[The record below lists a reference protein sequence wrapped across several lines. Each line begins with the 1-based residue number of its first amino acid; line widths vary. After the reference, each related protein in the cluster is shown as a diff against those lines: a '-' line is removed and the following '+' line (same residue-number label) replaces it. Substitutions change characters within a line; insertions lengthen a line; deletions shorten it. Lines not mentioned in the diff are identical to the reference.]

1 MAEQGR
7 IAAMWCAPK
16 NCAKLAQS
24 EDLDDVPGRTLAM
37 DAPAT
42 TYSDERLYAE
52 ALSRGVD
59 YGQRRE
65 GTEDLWLPVE
75 LLATA
80 VELAPALALV
90 APVVAYDC
98 PDDYDERREA
108 AKVARGV
115 SAGLVR
121 VAHWAREVHARDVG
135 YKTQAWIV
143 QTIALT
149 THLVEEL
156 NPDRTRLLEYLQ
168 EANAHL
174 ACAFV
179 ALQCDR
185 LAVADCIT
193 QAQAA
198 WLATYACSRAAL
210 DIPQR
215 RSL

>member
-1 MAEQGR
+1 
-7 IAAMWCAPK
+7 
-16 NCAKLAQS
+16 
-24 EDLDDVPGRTLAM
+24 M
-37 DAPAT
+37 DAPET
-42 TYSDERLYAE
+42 THPDDRLYAE
-52 ALSRGVD
+52 ALSRGLD
-59 YGQRRE
+59 YGQRRD
-65 GTEDLWLPVE
+65 GAEDLCLPVE

-90 APVVAYDC
+90 APVLAYDR
-98 PDDYDERREA
+98 PDDDERREA
-108 AKVARGV
+108 AKITRGV

-135 YKTQAWIV
+135 YSTQAWIE

-149 THLVEEL
+149 DHLVEEL
-156 NPDRTRLLEYLQ
+156 NRDRARLLDLLE

-174 ACAFV
+174 ACAIV

-193 QAQAA
+193 QAQGA

-215 RSL
+215 RPLQGNPHDMG

>member
-1 MAEQGR
+1 
-7 IAAMWCAPK
+7 
-16 NCAKLAQS
+16 
-24 EDLDDVPGRTLAM
+24 M
-37 DAPAT
+37 DTAAT
-42 TYSDERLYAE
+42 TYPDERLYAE
-52 ALSRGVD
+52 ALSRGLD
-59 YGQRRE
+59 YGQRRD
-65 GTEDLWLPVE
+65 GTEDLCLPVE

-90 APVVAYDC
+90 APVLAY
-98 PDDYDERREA
+98 DYDERREA
-108 AKVARGV
+108 AKVTRGV

-135 YKTQAWIV
+135 YSTQAWIE

-149 THLVEEL
+149 DHLVAEL
-156 NPDRTRLLEYLQ
+156 NGDRARLLDFLE

-174 ACAFV
+174 ACAIV
-179 ALQCDR
+179 AVQCDR

-193 QAQAA
+193 QAQGA

-215 RSL
+215 RPL

>member
-1 MAEQGR
+1 
-7 IAAMWCAPK
+7 
-16 NCAKLAQS
+16 
-24 EDLDDVPGRTLAM
+24 M
-37 DAPAT
+37 DAPETAHP
-42 TYSDERLYAE
+42 DERLYAE
-52 ALSRGVD
+52 ALSRGLD
-59 YGQRRE
+59 YGQRRD
-65 GTEDLWLPVE
+65 GADDLCLPVE

-90 APVVAYDC
+90 APVLAYDC
-98 PDDYDERREA
+98 PADYAERREA
-108 AKVARGV
+108 AKVTRGV

-135 YKTQAWIV
+135 YSTQAWIE
-143 QTIALT
+143 QAIALT
-149 THLVEEL
+149 DHLVAGL
-156 NPDRTRLLEYLQ
+156 NRESARLLDYLE

-174 ACAFV
+174 ACAIV

-193 QAQAA
+193 QAQGA

-215 RSL
+215 RPL